1 MITDREAE
9 DEESRREISFMNY
22 FLSLSLSVC
31 LSFSKSLDGEIMRD
45 WAKIGVNVS
54 RYRLLLSEFFFSSF
68 IISRENIIGILMK
81 RKKRCSNRISFSL
94 IFLLFYFS
102 FCFIDNY

>member
-22 FLSLSLSVC
+22 FLSLSLCLSVC

-81 RKKRCSNRISFSL
+81 RKKRCSNRISFSV
-94 IFLLFYFS
+94 ILLT
-102 FCFIDNY
+102 IINNY

>member
-81 RKKRCSNRISFSL
+81 RKKRCSNRISFSV
-94 IFLLFYFS
+94 ILLT
-102 FCFIDNY
+102 IINNY

>member
-1 MITDREAE
+1 
-9 DEESRREISFMNY
+9 
-22 FLSLSLSVC
+22 
-31 LSFSKSLDGEIMRD
+31 MRD

-81 RKKRCSNRISFSL
+81 RKKRCSNRISFEIVKMVEYESRCL
-94 IFLLFYFS
+94 SKMTIKGDT
-102 FCFIDNY
+102 CKHDGRENI